1 MSVVHVDF
9 YLLQLIMMPAS
20 NDAHYTGEEMSIH
33 PILKSKNLPRLLSF
47 SDTLPT
53 PHILI
58 DPEMVK
64 NEFKALCS
72 KFKSTKI
79 FYAVKANPNP
89 EVVRLVAKMG
99 SNFDV
104 ASRYELDMLIGLG
117 IEPDR
122 MFYGNTIKKAED
134 IAYFFSKGV
143 RTYASDCL
151 EDLHKIA
158 TNAPG
163 SRIYFRLLLDGPE
176 NTADWPL
183 SRKFGCR
190 AEVIQDLIDEA
201 LTCGLEVYGLSFHVG
216 SQQRDIEQWDLA
228 LRAVSEICKLSPVP
242 IRLINMG
249 GGLPAHY
256 LQDTKPMATY
266 SAHISRYIEK
276 YFPDPETRPQFAMEP
291 GRSLV
296 ADSGVLVSEIITIA
310 KKSVEG
316 EVRWIFLDAG
326 KFNGLIE
333 TLDESVK
340 YVVKTEH
347 EIKNGI
353 SSDEPRSEV
362 ILAGPTCDSM
372 DIMYQDFKY
381 TMPDNLAS
389 GSRLYFLSTG
399 AYTSSYASVGFNGF
413 PPIKT
418 YVLPQNFEA
427 RRIQK

>member
-1 MSVVHVDF
+1 M
-9 YLLQLIMMPAS
+9 
-20 NDAHYTGEEMSIH
+20 N
-33 PILKSKNLPRLLSF
+33 PILKSKNLSRLLAF

-53 PHILI
+53 PHIII

-89 EVVRLVAKMG
+89 EVVRLVAKLG

-117 IEPDR
+117 IEPER
-122 MFYGNTIKKAED
+122 MFYGNTIKKAAD
-134 IAYFFSKGV
+134 IAYFYSKGV
-143 RTYASDCL
+143 KTFATDCH
-151 EDLHKIA
+151 EDLMKIA
-158 TNAPG
+158 HQAPG
-163 SRIYFRLLLDGPE
+163 SRVYFRLLLDGPE

-190 AEVIQDLIDEA
+190 AEVIQTLICEA
-201 LTCGLEVYGLSFHVG
+201 QEAGLDPFGISFHVG

-228 LRAVSEICKLSPVP
+228 LRAVSEICKESPVP

-256 LQDTKPMATY
+256 LQDAKPMATY
-266 SAHISRYIEK
+266 AVHINNYIEK
-276 YFPDPETRPQFAMEP
+276 YFPDPETRPEFAMEP

-310 KKSVEG
+310 TKSVEG
-316 EVRWIFLDAG
+316 EVRWVFLDAG

-340 YVVKTEH
+340 YVIKTEH
-347 EIKNGI
+347 EIKNAI
-353 SSDEPRSEV
+353 VSDEPRSEV

-372 DIMYQDFKY
+372 DIMYQDYKY
-381 TMPDNLAS
+381 TMPDDLES
-389 GSRLYFLSTG
+389 GTRLYFLSTG
-399 AYTSSYASVGFNGF
+399 AYTSSYASVCFNGF